1 MFEIGEYVI
10 YGNNGVCKIE
20 EISLMT
26 LPGINE
32 SKNYY
37 TLKPVYENSKIFA
50 PVDTKVYMRDLVTSD
65 EIDALIQTIPSIED
79 VEFDNKNVRGQ
90 QEYYKKLLDTHS
102 CIDLLTIIKN
112 IGNKKEKAAENG
124 KRLGQVEEKYLK
136 IAKDLVDEEFS
147 LVLGISKNEVES
159 YINDVINR

>member
-1 MFEIGEYVI
+1 MFQIGEYVI

-20 EISLMT
+20 DISLMM

-32 SKNYY
+32 RKDYY

-50 PVDTKVYMRDLVTSD
+50 PADTKVYMRNLVTSE
-65 EIDALIQTIPSIED
+65 EIEKLMQIIPSIEE
-79 VEFDNKNVRGQ
+79 VEFDNKNIRAQ
-90 QEYYKKLLDTHS
+90 QDYYKKMLDTHN

-112 IGNKKEKAAENG
+112 IRIKKEKAIESG

-136 IAKDLVDEEFS
+136 IAKDLIDEEFS
-147 LVLGISKNEVES
+147 VVLGIPKNEVDL
-159 YINDVINR
+159 YIENNVNI